1 MTRSLGKERQ
11 KISGVDNA
19 SVGTAS
25 RHNRIMA
32 HFVLILS
39 HMLQRD
45 GSLNEESTK
54 RALRGVEIFT
64 AENAEF
70 IITSGGSE
78 RVHGNKPVAH
88 VARDFLIQT
97 CCVHEE
103 RIIADTRPRDTVGDA
118 YFVYDHLD
126 TGSKM
131 TVVTSA
137 YHVNRVEHI
146 FNFFLSDLAELKITG
161 IDHSVGHEL
170 IVHEDKSLSEFNEQ
184 FPTSG
189 LSRTELFEILRTKHP
204 LYNGELFT
212 RLEIAA
218 G

>member
-1 MTRSLGKERQ
+1 
-11 KISGVDNA
+11 
-19 SVGTAS
+19 
-25 RHNRIMA
+25 MA
-32 HFVLILS
+32 HFVLVLS

-54 RALRGVEIFT
+54 RALRGAEIFE

-78 RVHGNKPVAH
+78 RVHGDKPVAH
-88 VARDFLIQT
+88 VTRDFLVRT

-103 RIIADTRPRDTVGDA
+103 CIIADTRPRDTVGDA
-118 YFVYDHLD
+118 YFVSDHLD
-126 TGSKM
+126 AGSRM

-146 FNFFLSDLAELKITG
+146 FNFFLSDRTELKVTG
-161 IDHSVGHEL
+161 IDHSVDREL
-170 IVHEDKSLSEFNEQ
+170 IVHEDKSLRKFNAQ
-184 FPTSG
+184 FPTRG

-212 RLEIAA
+212 RLEIA
-218 G
+218 GG

>member
-1 MTRSLGKERQ
+1 
-11 KISGVDNA
+11 
-19 SVGTAS
+19 
-25 RHNRIMA
+25 MA

-39 HMLQRD
+39 HMLKRD

-54 RALRGVEIFT
+54 RAVRGAEIFK

-78 RVHGNKPVAH
+78 RVHGDKPVSH
-88 VARDFLIQT
+88 VIRDFLIQT
-97 CCVHEE
+97 CCIHEE
-103 RIIADTRPRDTVGDA
+103 CIIADTRPRDTVGDA
-118 YFVYDHLD
+118 YFVSDHLD
-126 TGSKM
+126 AGSKM

-146 FNFFLSDLAELKITG
+146 FNLLVCNLTELKVTG
-161 IDHSVGHEL
+161 INHSVDREL
-170 IVHEDKSLSEFNEQ
+170 IDHEDKSLSEFNAQ

-204 LYNGELFT
+204 FYNGELFT
-212 RLEIAA
+212 RLEIA
-218 G
+218 GG